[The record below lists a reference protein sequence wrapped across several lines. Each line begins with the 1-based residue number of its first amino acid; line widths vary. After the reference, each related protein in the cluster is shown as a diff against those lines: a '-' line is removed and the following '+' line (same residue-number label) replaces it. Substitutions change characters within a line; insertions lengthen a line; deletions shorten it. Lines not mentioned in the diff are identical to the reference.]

1 MQQTSL
7 VINEASDRCS
17 MVIER
22 RNVYGQGMVETIVH
36 LDEGVLL
43 IEQRSSTASL
53 IIPVVSQQARERLK
67 LFV

>member
-1 MQQTSL
+1 
-7 VINEASDRCS
+7 